1 MEGSPPRARGRPA
14 GAWLEAA
21 QQGLTPACAGTSPPT
36 ARNSANSRAH
46 PRVRGDVDVGAC
58 HGRFRVGSPPRARGR
73 LGSLGMAGPLR
84 GLTPACAGTSHS
96 QSRCSQWTWAHPRV
110 RGAVPYRRPQAPDR
124 RGLTPACA
132 GTSLSQRARPA
143 ASGAHP
149 RVRGDVDRLDD
160 LTVQLTGSPPRARG
174 RRPRLGRHRPE
185 RGLTPACAGTSGRA
199 GPGAAPSGAHP
210 RVRGD
215 VPRAGRPDCRSLGLT
230 PACAG
235 TSKHQAGCVRGIG
248 AHPRVRGDVTGSKSS
263 IWRISGSP
271 PRARGRRNGR
281 AQPRQPSRAHPRV
294 RGDVRTAPT

>member
-1 MEGSPPRARGRPA
+1 MRGDVLPELGSRRPSRGSPPRARGRRRR
-14 GAWLEAA
+14 L
-21 QQGLTPACAGTSPPT
+21 
-36 ARNSANSRAH
+36 RAT
-46 PRVRGDVDVGAC
+46 RQT
-58 HGRFRVGSPPRARGR
+58 
-73 LGSLGMAGPLR
+73 R
-84 GLTPACAGTSHS
+84 GLTPACAGTSTS
-96 QSRCSQWTWAHPRV
+96 EPATDDSAWAHPRV
-110 RGAVPYRRPQAPDR
+110 RGDVWAAWAWLVLSGGSPPRARGRRIR
-124 RGLTPACA
+124 RVVVLSGLGLTPACA

-294 RGDVRTAPT
+294 RGDVVLRSTS